1 MNIMSTKTYGLL
13 YEAAK
18 TEAML
23 NDDVAFAIDIKEAT
37 EELDSIEEL
46 EEDID
51 IAPDMVDVIEQY
63 TSNGKLYLV
72 EAERLCRYMDCCG
85 LELGD
90 LGKAIK
96 DVAHANGVDINNIAL
111 VIESGDVID
120 DIITEAKKVRSKSL
134 VPATRLKH
142 ISDLSKKAKSIGIK
156 VVKRKSKRK
165 SKKRR
170 HLSIGKISIN

>member
-1 MNIMSTKTYGLL
+1 MSTKTYGLL

-37 EELDSIEEL
+37 EEL

-134 VPATRLKH
+134 VPANRLKN

-156 VVKRKSKRK
+156 VVKRKSKKRRR
-165 SKKRR
+165 SKK
-170 HLSIGKISIN
+170 

>member
-1 MNIMSTKTYGLL
+1 MDKIFFNSVLPSVFSKRSDLCSEIWNSETCFDKGH
-13 YEAAK
+13 
-18 TEAML
+18 
-23 NDDVAFAIDIKEAT
+23 
-37 EELDSIEEL
+37 
-46 EEDID
+46 
-51 IAPDMVDVIEQY
+51 
-63 TSNGKLYLV
+63 LYLV

-134 VPATRLKH
+134 VPANRLKN

-165 SKKRR
+165 YKKRH
-170 HLSIGKISIN
+170 HLSIGKIEIN

>member
-1 MNIMSTKTYGLL
+1 MI
-13 YEAAK
+13 
-18 TEAML
+18 
-23 NDDVAFAIDIKEAT
+23 
-37 EELDSIEEL
+37 
-46 EEDID
+46 
-51 IAPDMVDVIEQY
+51 
-63 TSNGKLYLV
+63 LV
-72 EAERLCRYMDCCG
+72 
-85 LELGD
+85 
-90 LGKAIK
+90 

-134 VPATRLKH
+134 VPANRLKN

>member
-1 MNIMSTKTYGLL
+1 MSTKTYGLL

-134 VPATRLKH
+134 VPANRLKN

-156 VVKRKSKRK
+156 VVKRKSK
-165 SKKRR
+165 KRR
-170 HLSIGKISIN
+170 RRSKNVNLKENIKNVII

>member
-1 MNIMSTKTYGLL
+1 MIKIGNKVAFGFNAVQSGMKSSSVNNTPQLIANSTKGKFSIT
-13 YEAAK
+13 APVSK
-18 TEAML
+18 AMG
-23 NDDVAFAIDIKEAT
+23 VAVGENVMFINN
-37 EELDSIEEL
+37 
-46 EEDID
+46 
-51 IAPDMVDVIEQY
+51 IAMIEQAIVAG
-63 TSNGKLYLV
+63 NADLV
-72 EAERLCRYMDCCG
+72 AWANE
-85 LELGD
+85 
-90 LGKAIK
+90 
-96 DVAHANGVDINNIAL
+96 NGVDINNIAL

-134 VPATRLKH
+134 VPATRLKN